1 MRLAKQSF
9 IHAVLKSTMTAL
21 DATKLTMFIR
31 STRLHFDTTLRVM
44 MQIVH
49 NIASLEELIVST
61 DQFNL
66 ATIRGDIFD
75 QARYVKEQMRPRPVQ
90 KSFHFP

>member
-9 IHAVLKSTMTAL
+9 IHAVLKGTMTTL

-31 STRLHFDTTLRVM
+31 STRLKFDTALSVM

-49 NIASLEELIVST
+49 NIPSLEDLIVST

-75 QARYVKEQMRPRPVQ
+75 QARYVTDQMRPRPDQ
-90 KSFHFP
+90 KSYHFP